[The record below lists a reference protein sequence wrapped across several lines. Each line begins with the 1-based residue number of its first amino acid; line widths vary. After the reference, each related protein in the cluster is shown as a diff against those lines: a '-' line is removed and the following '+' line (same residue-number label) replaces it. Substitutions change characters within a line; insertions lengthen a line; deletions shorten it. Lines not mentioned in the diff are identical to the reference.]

1 MEVEQQYG
9 HLDRGPGVARVR
21 LVLTASYGEDRP
33 SGIEEMA
40 EVTVD
45 DCAADNDLIAF
56 TVTSP
61 AGAVA

>member
-1 MEVEQQYG
+1 
-9 HLDRGPGVARVR
+9 

-33 SGIEEMA
+33 SGTVGMA
-40 EVTVD
+40 VVAVD

-61 AGAVA
+61 KVAVA

>member
-1 MEVEQQYG
+1 
-9 HLDRGPGVARVR
+9 
-21 LVLTASYGEDRP
+21 LVLTASYGEGRP
-33 SGIEEMA
+33 SGIGEMG

-45 DCAADNDLIAF
+45 DCAVDNDLIAF

>member
-1 MEVEQQYG
+1 
-9 HLDRGPGVARVR
+9 

-33 SGIEEMA
+33 SGMA

-45 DCAADNDLIAF
+45 DCVVDNDLIKF